1 MHIEGDASRNTPAQD
16 TFQGISLQP
25 HVVHIRDLVTATR
38 AQTILD
44 YGSGKGMLYHLQP
57 YRLEGNDETWDS
69 VSDYWDV
76 DYVACY
82 DPSYAPFST
91 LPQGPFDGVICTD
104 VLEHCPEEDMDW
116 IVGEL
121 FRYANKFVFASIA
134 GYPAMKTLP
143 SGENAHCTV
152 RPEAWWNELFQR
164 HADHS
169 GALWMVRF
177 YERNANDQTLT
188 VREFGSALA

>member
-1 MHIEGDASRNTPAQD
+1 MHREGDASRHTPAQD
-16 TFQGISLQP
+16 MFQGISLRP
-25 HVVHIRDLVTATR
+25 HVVPIRNLITATH

-44 YGSGKGMLYHLQP
+44 YGSGKGMLYHLRP
-57 YRLEGNDETWDS
+57 FHLEGHAETWES

-82 DPSYAPFST
+82 DPSYAPFSL

-104 VLEHCPEEDMDW
+104 VLEHCPEEDLDW

-121 FRYANKFVFASIA
+121 FGYANKFVFASIA

-152 RPEAWWNELFQR
+152 QPLAWWNALFQR
-164 HADHS
+164 HAGDN
-169 GALWMVRF
+169 GALWMVRY
-177 YERNANDQTLT
+177 YERNATDQALT
-188 VREFGSALA
+188 VREFGSAQA